1 MNDTAVSADAGGLRP
16 LVRSVIIWGLPVVL
30 GAAGLWYWYAHRFEV
45 GTDNAYVRSE
55 KTLVAPQIDGT
66 VKNVF
71 VTENERV
78 STGQPLFEIGVR
90 GLTFKLDLARAHR
103 DAVRVEIAGLQA
115 SYHEKQAALEV
126 ARRDAAFAQREFA
139 RQQEL
144 ASRRLVAISRLD
156 EAEQVADLASG
167 HVRVVEQELAAIAA
181 RLGGRP
187 DAPVDRH
194 PEVVAAEAE
203 MNKAALDVSNRM
215 VVAPRDGVVS
225 HLPRVGDYVKNGT
238 PVLALVAPE
247 RTWVEANFKE
257 TDMTRVQ
264 VGQEVDI
271 RVDTYPDVRWR
282 GRVQSISQAT
292 GAEFSVLPPQN
303 ATGNWVKV
311 VQRVP
316 VRIEVQQQQG
326 GPMLRAGM
334 SAYVTIDTAALP
346 RQEVARAAGERDP

>member
-1 MNDTAVSADAGGLRP
+1 MNVETEPAAGPARRAA
-16 LVRSVIIWGLPVVL
+16 RSLLIWGLPIVI
-30 GAAGLWYWYAHRFEV
+30 GSAGLWYWYAHRHEV

-66 VKNVF
+66 VNAVF
-71 VTENERV
+71 VTENQRV
-78 STGQPLFEIGVR
+78 TVGQPLFEIGVR
-90 GLTFKLDLARAHR
+90 GLTFKLDLARARR

-115 SYHEKQAALEV
+115 SYREKQAELEV

-139 RQQEL
+139 RQQGL
-144 ASRRLVAISRLD
+144 AARRLVAISRLD
-156 EAEQVADLASG
+156 AAEQAADLASG
-167 HVRVVEQELAAIAA
+167 RVQVVDRELAEIAA

-187 DAPVDRH
+187 DASVDQH
-194 PEVVAAEAE
+194 PEVLAAEAE
-203 MNKAALDVSNRM
+203 MNKAALDVSNRL
-215 VVAPRDGVVS
+215 VAAPRAGVVS

-257 TDMTRVQ
+257 TDMTRVE

-271 RVDTYPDVRWR
+271 RVDTYPDVHWR

-316 VRIEVQQQQG
+316 VRIEVQQQPG
-326 GPMLRAGM
+326 GPTLRAGM
-334 SAYVTIDTAALP
+334 SANVTIDTSAAP
-346 RQEVARAAGERDP
+346 RRDSTGADEHPAP